1 MRIQIKRPDVP
12 VARLL
17 AFVLPLVAGLM
28 VLYAML
34 RVLPHAG
41 DPAALLRGARLLAE
55 RTPVVE
61 VGWIEEAFPP
71 RYLTSP
77 PGALPCASR
86 TNAPRRTRAA
96 VETALVEARRG
107 ETQVAM
113 DRLQRLGDRH
123 WLPPLVLGLL
133 LLDSQTE
140 AAQAEFAQTENVSRS
155 QLVLVRA
162 VERQGIRPSDNE
174 QTLRAQIYLM
184 QATAFL
190 QIEHDRADDNLFT
203 YVKNPIGFTKL
214 LVQRGRLADVQSM
227 PTWSQLEI
235 APPGC
240 PPGTRGALSTY
251 DLYNNL
257 LVAYLKSPDYEETQ
271 SERDDEFKRTYRD
284 SPVSNPLLMVL
295 REVQQDLTGG
305 ENWVWAIS
313 NAERILRW
321 NPASPN
327 DARLSYNLAAL
338 LDSALPHTPD
348 AARASLLQRRD
359 DLHQAAL
366 DLRDQLQAGERAEL
380 VVGLLRL
387 DLLRAARQSRQPDA
401 LLLDAATLTS
411 AQQRT
416 ADQLLAALARRIH
429 PEQLAS
435 TFTQAGR
442 TDASHTQ
449 VGVELGERATDW
461 LAALRWDTAST
472 LGQIGLDRREELDSA
487 QLLTYAQ
494 TGYALLDGQT
504 APPALAELRGL
515 VDDWRRW
522 LLPDSVRLAW
532 QILATVLALA
542 VFLLL
547 WRELHWIA
555 VLLRRRKALLT
566 SFYRLE
572 ADAQRRAAGRG

>member
-1 MRIQIKRPDVP
+1 MRIQIQRPDVP
-12 VARLL
+12 IVRVL
-17 AFVLPLVAGLM
+17 AFVLALAAGIG
-28 VLYAML
+28 VLYVLL

-41 DPAALLRGARLLAE
+41 DPAALLDGTALRAE
-55 RTPVVE
+55 RTPRVE
-61 VGWIEEAFPP
+61 TAWVEETFPP
-71 RYLTSP
+71 LYLTSP
-77 PGALPCASR
+77 PGALPCAQS
-86 TNAPRRTRAA
+86 TNAPSRTRAA
-96 VETALVEARRG
+96 VETALADASRG
-107 ETQVAM
+107 EVQAAV
-113 DRLQRLGDRH
+113 DRLTRLGDSH
-123 WLPPLVLGLL
+123 WLPPLALGLTL
-133 LLDSQTE
+133 LHE
-140 AAQAEFAQTENVSRS
+140 ASVIDGQGDISRS

-162 VERQGIRPSDNE
+162 VERQGIGASDNE

-184 QATAFL
+184 QAAAYL

-214 LVQRGRLADVQSM
+214 LVRRGRLADVQSM

-240 PPGTRGALSTY
+240 PSGTPGALSTY

-257 LVAYLKSPDYEETQ
+257 LVAYLKSPDYEESKTA
-271 SERDDEFKRTYRD
+271 RDDEFKRTYRD
-284 SPVSNPLLMVL
+284 SAVSNPLLAVL
-295 REVQQDLTGG
+295 REVQGDLTGG

-321 NPASPN
+321 NSASPN

-338 LDSALPHTPD
+338 LDSALLYTPD
-348 AARASLLQRRD
+348 AARPSLLQRRD
-359 DLHQAAL
+359 DLHRTASSLQ
-366 DLRDQLQAGERAEL
+366 DQLPLAERAQL

-387 DLLRAARQSRQPDA
+387 DLLRAARQSRQPDTS
-401 LLLDAATLTS
+401 LPDAATLTP

-416 ADQLLAALARRIH
+416 ADHLLAALTRRID

-435 TFTQAGR
+435 TFTEAGR
-442 TDASHTQ
+442 TQ
-449 VGVELGERATDW
+449 VGERLDERATDW

-494 TGYALLDGQT
+494 TGYALLDGQR
-504 APPALAELRGL
+504 APPALAELRSL
-515 VDDWRRW
+515 VDDWRSW

-532 QILATVLALA
+532 QILATALALTI
-542 VFLLL
+542 FLLL

-555 VLLRRRKALLT
+555 VLLRRRQALLT

-572 ADAQRRAAGRG
+572 AEAQREQAMRRPR